1 MQVFFLSTRAGGA
14 GLNLIGASRLF
25 LLDSDWNP
33 AMDLQAMARIWRDGQ
48 TRTCHIYRLL
58 ATGLIDEKMFQ
69 RQLYKENLTGF
80 VGEGAAARGQKGA
93 GKAGTFSKD
102 ELRKLFEMN
111 TQTACDTKDM
121 LAACDPAA
129 AAAWVDCAESV
140 DDAPLRAAVS
150 AGVVSF
156 VQLQPEPSAVD
167 ANAGAAAQPDEADAS
182 ASDSAGELDQGELTS
197 GAERQ
202 RAHKLAGN
210 GAGAATCASAA
221 QAAKLGSSVA
231 ADLGL
236 EDDVT
241 FSQSDDDASALPAAA
256 AAVWSESDDDFGAS
270 AAGARA
276 ASVLC
281 DDSDND

>member
-1 MQVFFLSTRAGGA
+1 MFFLSTRAGGA

-80 VGEGAAARGQKGA
+80 VGEGAKRGGQKGA
-93 GKAGTFSKD
+93 KAGKSGTFSQE

-121 LAACDPAA
+121 LDACDPAA
-129 AAAWVDCAESV
+129 AAAWADCSASV
-140 DDAPLRAAVS
+140 DDAPLRAAV
-150 AGVVSF
+150 AADVVSF
-156 VQLQPEPSAVD
+156 VQLQPE
-167 ANAGAAAQPDEADAS
+167 ADAS
-182 ASDSAGELDQGELTS
+182 E
-197 GAERQ
+197 
-202 RAHKLAGN
+202 
-210 GAGAATCASAA
+210 ASAA
-221 QAAKLGSSVA
+221 APSTEHGGAVAGGTALAHPVATGGITGKQACGEA

-241 FSQSDDDASALPAAA
+241 FSPSDGEGGALPEANEAL
-256 AAVWSESDDDFGAS
+256 WSESDDDALGRGSGAE
-270 AAGARA
+270 AGQCGAT
-276 ASVLC
+276 VLGN
-281 DDSDND
+281 DSDDDWV